1 MTHILFLI
9 TAYLFVGSL
18 VMLLV
23 NELTYGAITEKEFL
37 RGMALWPGL
46 AVFCV
51 LLILLA
57 YVRRIRKALSRG

>member
-9 TAYLFVGSL
+9 TAYLFIGSL

-23 NELTYGAITEKEFL
+23 NELTYGAITKKEFL
-37 RGMALWPGL
+37 RGMVLWPGVVL
-46 AVFCV
+46 FCV
-51 LLILLA
+51 LLIVLA